1 MIDPVIL
8 EHFRTMKERDEL
20 DAILPEI
27 LTGMGLEVLS
37 RPTIGVRQYGADIS
51 AVGKDEDGLRKL
63 FLLSVKRGDLSR
75 TEWNGDSD
83 QALRPSL
90 DEIRDAYVRSVA
102 PEHKKLPVVIITV
115 VGGIV
120 PEKILPLVNGY
131 MEEKEKE
138 NPRFEYR
145 LWTGDSLTKRVLEG
159 ALREEIFSSE
169 RRALLRKTAALVE
182 EPEMALRHFARLI
195 DGVLDDDDLAPV
207 ERVRIMLIATW
218 IVFSWGRD
226 AGNLDVPYDA
236 SEQLVLRAWPLLY
249 PIIEKDR
256 TRKLE
261 ASHVYYAVVS
271 QYLDI
276 WDAYI
281 GDKVLPHTGTLHAL
295 SFSVGSVEPVDINLA
310 MFDLVGKIALGGLMQ
325 LWLSPTGPQFPAIA
339 SGTAPRAERIAAAL
353 ARMPTSNPTL
363 KAPML
368 DRQSSDLGL
377 ALLLL
382 CCFEE
387 TREVAAY
394 WNRQAAQALMIAV
407 SMPGDGPRLPSIDP
421 NYEALLRDDKA
432 LTDEELKDATAA
444 STLLPVYGL
453 CARILR
459 DTQLL
464 GELAEFQEKHLAR
477 CNAQT
482 WVPNA
487 GCDDRLW
494 QGNQRTGSA
503 FQDLEIGADGSKLLE
518 TLRLECAENTAWN
531 ALSAIRLE
539 HWPLVAMACRRS
551 RLPVPPQLWI
561 RLADGVA
568 VNTDRAVSVL
578 ADLNS

>member
-1 MIDPVIL
+1 MIDPIIL

-102 PEHKKLPVVIITV
+102 PEHKKLPVVIIAV

-120 PEKILPLVNGY
+120 PEKVLPLVNGY

-182 EPEMALRHFARLI
+182 EPEMALRQYARLI
-195 DGVLDDDDLAPV
+195 DGVFADDDLAPV
-207 ERVRIMLIATW
+207 ERVRIMLIANW

-226 AGNLDVPYDA
+226 AGNLHVPYDA
-236 SEQLVLRAWPLLY
+236 SEQLALRAWPLLY
-249 PIIEKDR
+249 PIIEHDR

-261 ASHVYYAVVS
+261 ASHVYYAVFT

-276 WDAYI
+276 WNAFI
-281 GDKVLPHTGTLHAL
+281 SEKVLPHADTLHAL

-310 MFDLVGKIALGGLMQ
+310 MFDLVGKIALGGLIH
-325 LWLSPTGPQFPAIA
+325 LWLSPTGPQFPIMVCR
-339 SGTAPRAERIAAAL
+339 TAPKAERIATAL
-353 ARMPTSNPTL
+353 AEMPASNPTL

-368 DRQSSDLGL
+368 DRHSSELGL

-387 TREVAAY
+387 TRERAAY

-407 SMPGDGPRLPSIDP
+407 SMPGHGPRLPSIDP

-453 CARILR
+453 CAWILG

-464 GELAEFQEKHLAR
+464 GELTQFQEKHLAR

-487 GCDDRLW
+487 GCDDKLW
-494 QGNQRTGSA
+494 HGNPRTGSA
-503 FQDLEIGADGSKLLE
+503 FQDLELGADGSKLLE
-518 TLRLECAENTAWN
+518 TLRLECTENTAWN
-531 ALSAIRLE
+531 ELSAIRLE

-551 RLPVPPQLWI
+551 RLPVPPQFWMK
-561 RLADGVA
+561 LAEDGA
-568 VNTDRAVSVL
+568 VTTDRAVSAL
-578 ADLNS
+578 ADLKP

>member
-1 MIDPVIL
+1 MIDPIIL
-8 EHFRTMKERDEL
+8 EHFRAMKERDDL

-102 PEHKKLPVVIITV
+102 PEHKKLPVVIIVV

-120 PEKILPLVNGY
+120 PEKVLPLVNGY

-182 EPEMALRHFARLI
+182 EPEMALRQYARLI
-195 DGVLDDDDLAPV
+195 DAVLNDDDLAPV

-249 PIIEKDR
+249 PIIERDR

-276 WDAYI
+276 WDAFI
-281 GDKVLPHTGTLHAL
+281 SKKVLPHAGTLHAL
-295 SFSVGSVEPVDINLA
+295 SFAVGSVEPVDINLA
-310 MFDLVGKIALGGLMQ
+310 MYDLVGKIALGGLFH
-325 LWLSPTGPQFPAIA
+325 LWLSPTGPHFPAMA
-339 SGTAPRAERIAAAL
+339 NSTAQKAKRIAIAL
-353 ARMPTSNPTL
+353 AKMPTSNPTL

-368 DRQSSDLGL
+368 DQHSSDLGL

-387 TREVAAY
+387 TSGAAAY

-407 SMPGDGPRLPSIDP
+407 SMPGGGPRLPSIDP
-421 NYEALLRDDKA
+421 NYEALLREDKG
-432 LTDEELKDATAA
+432 LTEDQLKDATAA
-444 STLLPVYGL
+444 STLLPLYGL
-453 CARILR
+453 CARIFG

-464 GELAEFQEKHLAR
+464 GELARFQEKHLTR

-487 GCDDRLW
+487 GCDDKLW
-494 QGNQRTGSA
+494 NGNPRTGSA

-518 TLRLECAENTAWN
+518 TLQLECAENAAWDE
-531 ALSAIRLE
+531 LSAIRLD

-551 RLPVPPQLWI
+551 RLPVPPQLWMS
-561 RLADGVA
+561 LTDDVS
-568 VNTDRAVSVL
+568 VNTDRGVSAFAEL
-578 ADLNS
+578 DP